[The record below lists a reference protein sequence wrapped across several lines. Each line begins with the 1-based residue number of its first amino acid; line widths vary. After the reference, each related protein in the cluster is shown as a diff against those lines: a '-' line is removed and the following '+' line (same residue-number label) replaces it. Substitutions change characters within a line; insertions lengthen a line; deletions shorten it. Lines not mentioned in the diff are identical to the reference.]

1 MTDYLAGLNRS
12 RQNYID
18 SRTGQDTG
26 VSLSGLGAPTPRK
39 VTEFIAENTDNPVA
53 IAQNILYERD
63 NADYAGDTFQ
73 YELRSGD
80 TLSEL
85 ALKYNMSVP
94 EILRLNKD
102 NPAIRDKDMIYA
114 GGTIN
119 LTKPKDTDI
128 IIPTATDDRFEGSNL
143 NVIMNDLAKK
153 YDLPYNFIKA
163 VATQESGLKYRKGAL
178 DEEGIMQVRPIAL
191 KDVNKYYKEF
201 KGNPITMDQ
210 LTKGSGSYNIQRSV
224 EAGVAYLAM
233 LRDKYGAESLKDI
246 ATMYN
251 GGPNAVRSGNKKA
264 MNYANSVLNIMET
277 IEPFKFDSFK
287 KDKIEES
294 TLNRFDVDYFDQ
306 LLFKHGFEKAQKIFL
321 ESKKTKEPSF
331 LGADSFGID
340 ELIESAEL
348 QKELNKIKTEIDRI
362 TDSSKDNTNML
373 QDGKKL
379 LEEAYETIRQI
390 EEKTVTFKDRV
401 ERSFPKD
408 SPFVDRILDDKT
420 EEEKQSIVARPKRF
434 VQ

>member
-1 MTDYLAGLNRS
+1 MTVDYLAGLNRS

-26 VSLSGLGAPTPRK
+26 ISLSGLGAPTAQK
-39 VTEFIAENTDNPVA
+39 VTEFMAENTDSPVA
-53 IAQNILYERD
+53 VAQNMLYERD
-63 NADYAGDTFQ
+63 NADYAGDTVE
-73 YELRSGD
+73 YELRAGD

-94 EILRLNKD
+94 EILRLNRD

-128 IIPTATDDRFEGSNL
+128 IIPTATDDKFEGSNL
-143 NVIMNDLAKK
+143 NVIMNDLSKK
-153 YDLPYNFIKA
+153 YNLPYNFIKA

-201 KGNPITMDQ
+201 KGNPITLDQ
-210 LTKGSGSYNIQRSV
+210 LTKDSGSYNIQRSV

-264 MNYANSVLNIMET
+264 INYANSVLNIMET

-287 KDKIEES
+287 EDDVKES
-294 TLNRFDVDYFDQ
+294 EIPDA
-306 LLFKHGFEKAQKIFL
+306 FKGSQEQ
-321 ESKKTKEPSF
+321 F

-340 ELIESAEL
+340 ESILSAQL
-348 QKELNKIKTEIDRI
+348 MKELNTLKREIDNV
-362 TDSSKDNTNML
+362 TDSSKDNTTML

-379 LEEAYETIRQI
+379 LEEAYEIIKQI
-390 EEKTVTFKDRV
+390 EERSVTFKDRV

>member
-1 MTDYLAGLNRS
+1 MTVDYLAGLNRS

-18 SRTGQDTG
+18 SRTGQDKG
-26 VSLSGLGAPTPRK
+26 ISLSGLGAPTAQK
-39 VTEFIAENTDNPVA
+39 VTEFMAENTESPVA
-53 IAQNILYERD
+53 VAQNMLYERD
-63 NADYAGDTFQ
+63 NADYAGDTVE
-73 YELRSGD
+73 YELRAGD

-94 EILRLNKD
+94 EILRLNRD

-143 NVIMNDLAKK
+143 NVIMNDLSKK

-178 DEEGIMQVRPIAL
+178 DEEGIMQDRPIAL

-210 LTKGSGSYNIQRSV
+210 LTKDSGSYNIQRSV
-224 EAGVAYLAM
+224 EAVVAYFDM

-264 MNYANSVLNIMET
+264 INYANSVLNIMET

-287 KDKIEES
+287 EDDVKES
-294 TLNRFDVDYFDQ
+294 EIPDA
-306 LLFKHGFEKAQKIFL
+306 FKGSQEQ
-321 ESKKTKEPSF
+321 F

-340 ELIESAEL
+340 ESILSAQL
-348 QKELNKIKTEIDRI
+348 MKELNTLKREIDNV
-362 TDSSKDNTNML
+362 TDSSKDNTTML

-379 LEEAYETIRQI
+379 LEEAYEIIKQI
-390 EEKTVTFKDRV
+390 EERSVTFKDRV

>member
-1 MTDYLAGLNRS
+1 MTVDYLAGLNRS

-26 VSLSGLGAPTPRK
+26 ISLSGLGAPTSQK
-39 VTEFIAENTDNPVA
+39 VTEFMAENTDDPVA
-53 IAQNILYERD
+53 VAQNMLYERD
-63 NADYAGDTFQ
+63 NANYAGDTFQ

-128 IIPTATDDRFEGSNL
+128 IIPTTTDDRFEGSNL

-201 KGNPITMDQ
+201 KGNPITMEQ

-264 MNYANSVLNIMET
+264 INYANSVLNIMET

-287 KDKIEES
+287 EDDIKES
-294 TLNRFDVDYFDQ
+294 EIPDA
-306 LLFKHGFEKAQKIFL
+306 FKGSQEQ
-321 ESKKTKEPSF
+321 F
-331 LGADSFGID
+331 LGADSFDMD
-340 ELIESAEL
+340 ESILSAQL
-348 QKELNKIKTEIDRI
+348 MKELHNLKREIDNV
-362 TDSSKDNTNML
+362 TDSSKDNTTML

-379 LEEAYETIRQI
+379 LEEAYEIIRQI
-390 EEKTVTFKDRV
+390 EERSVTFKDRV
-401 ERSFPKD
+401 EKSFPEG

>member
-1 MTDYLAGLNRS
+1 MTDYIAGLNRA

-18 SRTGQDTG
+18 SRTGKDTG
-26 VSLSGLGAPTPRK
+26 VSLAVGGLGAPTPKK
-39 VTEFIAENTDNPVA
+39 VVEKVAEETDNVYA
-53 IAQNILYERD
+53 KAHSRIYESD
-63 NADYAGDTFQ
+63 DADYAGEAFK
-73 YELRSGD
+73 YEIQAGD

-85 ALKYNMSVP
+85 ALEYGMTVP
-94 EILRLNKD
+94 EIMKLNAD
-102 NPAIRDKDMIYA
+102 NPAIKTKDLIYA

-119 LTKPKDTDI
+119 LTRPKDTEVI
-128 IIPTATDDRFEGSNL
+128 SVDDRFESSN
-143 NVIMNDLAKK
+143 VDIIMNDLSKK
-153 YDLPYNFIKA
+153 YDLPFKFIKA
-163 VATQESGLKYRKGAL
+163 VAKQESGIEYRKGAL

-191 KDVNKYYKEF
+191 KDINKYYKEF
-201 KGNPITMDQ
+201 KGNPITIEQ
-210 LTKGSGSYNIQRSV
+210 LTKGSGSYNIQRSI

-233 LRDKYGAESLKDI
+233 LRDRYGAKSLKEI

-287 KDKIEES
+287 EDDVKES
-294 TLNRFDVDYFDQ
+294 EIPDA
-306 LLFKHGFEKAQKIFL
+306 FKGSQEQ
-321 ESKKTKEPSF
+321 F

-340 ELIESAEL
+340 ESILSAQL
-348 QKELNKIKTEIDRI
+348 MKELNTLKREIDNV
-362 TDSSKDNTNML
+362 TDSSKDNTTML

-379 LEEAYETIRQI
+379 LEEAYEIIKQI
-390 EEKTVTFKDRV
+390 EERSVTFKDRV

>member
-26 VSLSGLGAPTPRK
+26 ISLSGLGAPTPRK
-39 VTEFIAENTDNPVA
+39 VTEFMAENTDSPVA
-53 IAQNILYERD
+53 VAQNMLYERD
-63 NADYAGDTFQ
+63 NADYAGDTVE
-73 YELRSGD
+73 YELRAGD

-94 EILRLNKD
+94 EILRLNRD

-143 NVIMNDLAKK
+143 NVIMNDLSKK

-210 LTKGSGSYNIQRSV
+210 LTKDSGSYNIQRSV

-264 MNYANSVLNIMET
+264 INYANSVLNIMET

-287 KDKIEES
+287 EDDVKES
-294 TLNRFDVDYFDQ
+294 EIPDA
-306 LLFKHGFEKAQKIFL
+306 FKGSQEQ
-321 ESKKTKEPSF
+321 SF
-331 LGADSFGID
+331 GTDSFGVD
-340 ELIESAEL
+340 ESILSAQL
-348 QKELNKIKTEIDRI
+348 MKELNTLKREIDNV
-362 TDSSKDNTNML
+362 TDSSKDNTTML

-379 LEEAYETIRQI
+379 LEEAYEIIKQI
-390 EEKTVTFKDRV
+390 EERSVTFKDRV

>member
-26 VSLSGLGAPTPRK
+26 ISLSGLGAPTSRK
-39 VTEFIAENTDNPVA
+39 VTEFMAENTDDPVA
-53 IAQNILYERD
+53 VAQNMLYERD
-63 NADYAGDTFQ
+63 NANYAGDTFQ

-128 IIPTATDDRFEGSNL
+128 IIPTTTDDRFEGSNL

-201 KGNPITMDQ
+201 KGNPITMKQ

-264 MNYANSVLNIMET
+264 INYANSVLNIMET

-287 KDKIEES
+287 EDDIKES
-294 TLNRFDVDYFDQ
+294 EIPDA
-306 LLFKHGFEKAQKIFL
+306 FKY
-321 ESKKTKEPSF
+321 SKEDMF
-331 LGADSFGID
+331 GAFKGSP
-340 ELIESAEL
+340 ELI
-348 QKELNKIKTEIDRI
+348 KELNKLKVEIDRV

-373 QDGKKL
+373 QDGKRV
-379 LEEAYETIRQI
+379 LEEAYEIIRSI
-390 EEKTVTFKDRV
+390 EEKSVTKT
-401 ERSFPKD
+401 D
-408 SPFVDRILDDKT
+408 SEDKFLDKVIKKVDRPFRYDDDNY
-420 EEEKQSIVARPKRF
+420 P
-434 VQ
+434 

>member
-1 MTDYLAGLNRS
+1 MSVDYLAGLNRS

-26 VSLSGLGAPTPRK
+26 ISLSGLGAPTSQK
-39 VTEFIAENTDNPVA
+39 VTEFMAENTDSPVA
-53 IAQNILYERD
+53 VAQNMLYERD
-63 NADYAGDTFQ
+63 NADYAGDTVE
-73 YELRSGD
+73 YELRAGD

-94 EILRLNKD
+94 EILRLNRD

-119 LTKPKDTDI
+119 LTKPKETDI
-128 IIPTATDDRFEGSNL
+128 IIPPTTSDRFEGSNL
-143 NVIMNDLAKK
+143 NVIMNDLSKK

-191 KDVNKYYKEF
+191 KDINKYYKEF

-210 LTKGSGSYNIQRSV
+210 LTKDSGSYNIQRSV

-264 MNYANSVLNIMET
+264 TKYANSVLNIMEN

-287 KDKIEES
+287 EDEIKES
-294 TLNRFDVDYFDQ
+294 EIPDA
-306 LLFKHGFEKAQKIFL
+306 FKGSQEQ
-321 ESKKTKEPSF
+321 F
-331 LGADSFGID
+331 LGADSFDMD
-340 ELIESAEL
+340 ESILSAQL
-348 QKELNKIKTEIDRI
+348 MKELNTLKREIDNV
-362 TDSSKDNTNML
+362 TDSSKDNTTML

-379 LEEAYETIRQI
+379 LEEAYEIIRQI
-390 EEKTVTFKDRV
+390 EERSVTFKDRV
-401 ERSFPKD
+401 EKSFPEG
-408 SPFVDRILDDKT
+408 SPFVERILDDKT
-420 EEEKQSIVARPKRF
+420 EDEQQSIVARPKRF
-434 VQ
+434 VK

>member
-26 VSLSGLGAPTPRK
+26 ISLSGLGAPTPRK

-53 IAQNILYERD
+53 IAQNMLYDRD

-143 NVIMNDLAKK
+143 NVIMNDLSKK

-210 LTKGSGSYNIQRSV
+210 LTKDSGSYNIQRSV

-264 MNYANSVLNIMET
+264 NNYANSVLSLMEG
-277 IEPFKFDSFK
+277 IEPFKFKSVKDDDKVESF
-287 KDKIEES
+287 DMPDAFQGSQEVN
-294 TLNRFDVDYFDQ
+294 TLVNVKNLGLSVD
-306 LLFKHGFEKAQKIFL
+306 L
-321 ESKKTKEPSF
+321 TN
-331 LGADSFGID
+331 
-340 ELIESAEL
+340 ELSNL
-348 QKELNKIKTEIDRI
+348 QKELNNSLQMDDSDSIKKRI
-362 TDSSKDNTNML
+362 
-373 QDGKKL
+373 KKA
-379 LEEAYETIRQI
+379 LEDTYEFLADLDTKQPTYEDTTTF
-390 EEKTVTFKDRV
+390 EERV
-401 ERSFPKD
+401 RKSFQ
-408 SPFVDRILDDKT
+408 RIVNL
-420 EEEKQSIVARPKRF
+420 
-434 VQ
+434 

>member
-1 MTDYLAGLNRS
+1 MTVDYLAGLNRS

-26 VSLSGLGAPTPRK
+26 ISLSGLGAPTSRK
-39 VTEFIAENTDNPVA
+39 VTEFMAENTDDPVA
-53 IAQNILYERD
+53 VAQNILYERD

-94 EILRLNKD
+94 EILRLNQD

-128 IIPTATDDRFEGSNL
+128 IIPTTTDDRFEGSNL
-143 NVIMNDLAKK
+143 NVIMNDLSKK

-191 KDVNKYYKEF
+191 KDVNKFYKEF

-264 MNYANSVLNIMET
+264 TKYANSVLNIMET

-287 KDKIEES
+287 EDEVKES
-294 TLNRFDVDYFDQ
+294 EIPDA
-306 LLFKHGFEKAQKIFL
+306 FKGSQEQ
-321 ESKKTKEPSF
+321 F
-331 LGADSFGID
+331 LGADSFDMD
-340 ELIESAEL
+340 ESILSAQL
-348 QKELNKIKTEIDRI
+348 MKELNTLKREIDNV
-362 TDSSKDNTNML
+362 TDSSKDNTTML

-379 LEEAYETIRQI
+379 LEEAYEIIRQI
-390 EEKTVTFKDRV
+390 EERSVTFKDRV
-401 ERSFPKD
+401 EKSFPEG

-434 VQ
+434 VR

>member
-1 MTDYLAGLNRS
+1 MTVDYLAGLNRS

-26 VSLSGLGAPTPRK
+26 ISLSGLGAPTSQK
-39 VTEFIAENTDNPVA
+39 VTEFMAENTDDPVA
-53 IAQNILYERD
+53 VAQNMLYERD
-63 NADYAGDTFQ
+63 NANYAGDTFQ

-128 IIPTATDDRFEGSNL
+128 IIPTTTDDRFEGSNL

-201 KGNPITMDQ
+201 KGNPITMEQ

-233 LRDKYGAESLKDI
+233 LRDKYGAKSLKDI

-264 MNYANSVLNIMET
+264 INYANSVLNIMET

-287 KDKIEES
+287 EDDIKES
-294 TLNRFDVDYFDQ
+294 EIPDA
-306 LLFKHGFEKAQKIFL
+306 FKGSQEQ
-321 ESKKTKEPSF
+321 F
-331 LGADSFGID
+331 LGADSFDMD
-340 ELIESAEL
+340 ESILSAQL
-348 QKELNKIKTEIDRI
+348 MKELHNLKREIDNV
-362 TDSSKDNTNML
+362 TDSSKDNTTML

-379 LEEAYETIRQI
+379 LEEAYEIIRQI
-390 EEKTVTFKDRV
+390 EERSVTFKDRV
-401 ERSFPKD
+401 EKSFPEG

>member
-1 MTDYLAGLNRS
+1 MTVDYLAGLNRS

-26 VSLSGLGAPTPRK
+26 ISLSGLGAPTAQK
-39 VTEFIAENTDNPVA
+39 VTEFMAENTDSPVA
-53 IAQNILYERD
+53 VAQNMLYQRD
-63 NADYAGDTFQ
+63 NADYAGDTVE
-73 YELRSGD
+73 YELRAGD

-94 EILRLNKD
+94 EILRLNRD

-128 IIPTATDDRFEGSNL
+128 IIPTATDDKFEGSNL
-143 NVIMNDLAKK
+143 NVIMNDLSKK
-153 YDLPYNFIKA
+153 YNLPYNFIKA

-201 KGNPITMDQ
+201 KGNPITLDQ
-210 LTKGSGSYNIQRSV
+210 LTKDSGSYNIQRSV

-264 MNYANSVLNIMET
+264 INYANSVLNIMET

-287 KDKIEES
+287 EDDVKES
-294 TLNRFDVDYFDQ
+294 EIPDA
-306 LLFKHGFEKAQKIFL
+306 FKGSQEQ
-321 ESKKTKEPSF
+321 F

-340 ELIESAEL
+340 ESILSAQL
-348 QKELNKIKTEIDRI
+348 MKELNTLKREIDNV
-362 TDSSKDNTNML
+362 TDSSKDNTTML

-379 LEEAYETIRQI
+379 LEEAYEIIKQI
-390 EEKTVTFKDRV
+390 EERSVTFKDRV

>member
-1 MTDYLAGLNRS
+1 MTVDYLAGLNRS

-26 VSLSGLGAPTPRK
+26 ISLSGLGAPTSQK
-39 VTEFIAENTDNPVA
+39 VTEFMAENTDDPVA
-53 IAQNILYERD
+53 VAQNILYERD

-128 IIPTATDDRFEGSNL
+128 IIPTTTDDRFERSNL

-201 KGNPITMDQ
+201 KGNPITMEQ

-264 MNYANSVLNIMET
+264 INYANSVLNIMET

-287 KDKIEES
+287 EDDIKES
-294 TLNRFDVDYFDQ
+294 EIPDA
-306 LLFKHGFEKAQKIFL
+306 FKGSQEQ
-321 ESKKTKEPSF
+321 F
-331 LGADSFGID
+331 LGADSFDMD
-340 ELIESAEL
+340 ESILSAQL
-348 QKELNKIKTEIDRI
+348 MKELNTLKREIDNV
-362 TDSSKDNTNML
+362 TDSSKDNTTML

-379 LEEAYETIRQI
+379 LEEAYEIIRQI
-390 EEKTVTFKDRV
+390 EERSVTFKDRV
-401 ERSFPKD
+401 EKSFPEG

>member
-1 MTDYLAGLNRS
+1 MTDYIAGLNRA

-18 SRTGQDTG
+18 SRTGKDTG
-26 VSLSGLGAPTPRK
+26 VSLAVGGLGAPTPKK
-39 VTEFIAENTDNPVA
+39 VVEKVAEETDNVYA
-53 IAQNILYERD
+53 KAHSRIYESD
-63 NADYAGDTFQ
+63 DADYAGEAFK
-73 YELRSGD
+73 YEIQAGD

-85 ALKYNMSVP
+85 ALEYGMTVP
-94 EILRLNKD
+94 EIMKLNAD
-102 NPAIRDKDMIYA
+102 NPAIKTKDLIYA

-119 LTKPKDTDI
+119 LTRPKDTEVI
-128 IIPTATDDRFEGSNL
+128 SVDDRFESSN
-143 NVIMNDLAKK
+143 VDIIMNDLSKK
-153 YDLPYNFIKA
+153 YDLPFKFIKD
-163 VATQESGLKYRKGAL
+163 VAKQESDIEYRKGAL

-191 KDVNKYYKEF
+191 KDINKYYKEF
-201 KGNPITMDQ
+201 KGNPITIEQ
-210 LTKGSGSYNIQRSV
+210 LTKGSGSYNIQRSI

-233 LRDKYGAESLKDI
+233 LSDRYGAKSLKEI

-264 MNYANSVLNIMET
+264 INYANSVLNIMET

-287 KDKIEES
+287 EDDVKES
-294 TLNRFDVDYFDQ
+294 EIPDA
-306 LLFKHGFEKAQKIFL
+306 FKGSQEQ
-321 ESKKTKEPSF
+321 F

-340 ELIESAEL
+340 ESILSAQL
-348 QKELNKIKTEIDRI
+348 MKELNTLKREIDNV
-362 TDSSKDNTNML
+362 TDSSKDNTTML

-379 LEEAYETIRQI
+379 LEEAYEIIKQI
-390 EEKTVTFKDRV
+390 EERSVTFKDRV

-408 SPFVDRILDDKT
+408 SPFVDRILYDKT

>member
-26 VSLSGLGAPTPRK
+26 ISLSGLGAPTSRK
-39 VTEFIAENTDNPVA
+39 VTEFMAENTDDPVA
-53 IAQNILYERD
+53 VAQNMLYERD
-63 NADYAGDTFQ
+63 NANYAGDTFQ

-128 IIPTATDDRFEGSNL
+128 IIPTTTDDRFEGSNL

-201 KGNPITMDQ
+201 KGNPITMEQ

-264 MNYANSVLNIMET
+264 INYANSVLNIMET

-287 KDKIEES
+287 EDDIKES
-294 TLNRFDVDYFDQ
+294 EIPDA
-306 LLFKHGFEKAQKIFL
+306 FKY
-321 ESKKTKEPSF
+321 SKEDMF
-331 LGADSFGID
+331 GAFKGSP
-340 ELIESAEL
+340 ELI
-348 QKELNKIKTEIDRI
+348 KELNKLKVEIDRV

-373 QDGKKL
+373 QDGKRL
-379 LEEAYETIRQI
+379 LEEAYEIIRSI
-390 EEKTVTFKDRV
+390 EEKSVTKT
-401 ERSFPKD
+401 D
-408 SPFVDRILDDKT
+408 SEDKFLDKVIKKVDRPFRYDDDNY
-420 EEEKQSIVARPKRF
+420 P
-434 VQ
+434 

>member
-1 MTDYLAGLNRS
+1 MTDYIAGLNRA

-18 SRTGQDTG
+18 SRTGKDTG
-26 VSLSGLGAPTPRK
+26 VSLAVGGLGAPTPKK
-39 VTEFIAENTDNPVA
+39 VVEKVAEETDNVYA
-53 IAQNILYERD
+53 KAHSRIYESD
-63 NADYAGDTFQ
+63 DADYAGEAFK
-73 YELRSGD
+73 YEIQAGD

-85 ALKYNMSVP
+85 ALEYGMTVP
-94 EILRLNKD
+94 EIMKLNAD
-102 NPAIRDKDMIYA
+102 NPAIKTKDLIYA

-119 LTKPKDTDI
+119 LTRPKGTEVI
-128 IIPTATDDRFEGSNL
+128 SVDDRFESF
-143 NVIMNDLAKK
+143 NVDIIMNDLSKK
-153 YDLPYNFIKA
+153 YDLPFKFIKA
-163 VATQESGLKYRKGAL
+163 VAKQESDIEYRKGAL

-191 KDVNKYYKEF
+191 KDINKYYKEF

-233 LRDKYGAESLKDI
+233 LRDKYGAKSLKDI

-287 KDKIEES
+287 EDDVKES
-294 TLNRFDVDYFDQ
+294 EIPDA
-306 LLFKHGFEKAQKIFL
+306 FKGSQEQ
-321 ESKKTKEPSF
+321 F

-340 ELIESAEL
+340 ESILSAQL
-348 QKELNKIKTEIDRI
+348 MKELNTLKREIDNV
-362 TDSSKDNTNML
+362 TDSSKDNTTML

-379 LEEAYETIRQI
+379 LEEAYEIIKQI
-390 EEKTVTFKDRV
+390 EERSVTFKDRV

>member
-26 VSLSGLGAPTPRK
+26 ISLSGLGAPTPRK

-53 IAQNILYERD
+53 IAQNMLYERD

-264 MNYANSVLNIMET
+264 INYANSVLNIMET

-287 KDKIEES
+287 EDDIKES
-294 TLNRFDVDYFDQ
+294 EIPDA
-306 LLFKHGFEKAQKIFL
+306 FKGSQEQ
-321 ESKKTKEPSF
+321 F
-331 LGADSFGID
+331 LGADSFDMD
-340 ELIESAEL
+340 ESILSAQL
-348 QKELNKIKTEIDRI
+348 MKELHNLKREIDYV
-362 TDSSKDNTNML
+362 TDSSKDNTTML

-379 LEEAYETIRQI
+379 LEEAYEIIRQI
-390 EEKTVTFKDRV
+390 EERSVTLKDRV
-401 ERSFPKD
+401 EKSFPEG

>member
-1 MTDYLAGLNRS
+1 MAVDYLAGLNRS

-26 VSLSGLGAPTPRK
+26 ISLSGLGAPTSQK
-39 VTEFIAENTDNPVA
+39 VTEFMAENTDSPVA
-53 IAQNILYERD
+53 VAQNMLYQRD
-63 NADYAGDTFQ
+63 NADYAGDTVE
-73 YELRSGD
+73 YELRAGD

-94 EILRLNKD
+94 EILRLNRD

-119 LTKPKDTDI
+119 LTKPKETDI
-128 IIPTATDDRFEGSNL
+128 IIPPTTSDRFEGSNL
-143 NVIMNDLAKK
+143 NVIMNDLSKK

-191 KDVNKYYKEF
+191 KDINKYYKEF

-210 LTKGSGSYNIQRSV
+210 LTKDSGSYNIQRSV

-264 MNYANSVLNIMET
+264 TKYANSVLNIMEN

-287 KDKIEES
+287 EDEIKES
-294 TLNRFDVDYFDQ
+294 EIPDA
-306 LLFKHGFEKAQKIFL
+306 FKGSQEQ
-321 ESKKTKEPSF
+321 F
-331 LGADSFGID
+331 LGADSFDVD
-340 ELIESAEL
+340 ESILSAQL
-348 QKELNKIKTEIDRI
+348 MKELNTLKREIDNV
-362 TDSSKDNTNML
+362 TDSSKDNTTML

-379 LEEAYETIRQI
+379 LEEAYEIIKQI
-390 EEKTVTFKDRV
+390 EERSVTFKDRV

>member
-26 VSLSGLGAPTPRK
+26 ISLSGLGAPTPRK

-53 IAQNILYERD
+53 IAQNMLYDRD

-163 VATQESGLKYRKGAL
+163 IATQESGLKYRKGAL

-264 MNYANSVLNIMET
+264 INYANSVLNIMET

-287 KDKIEES
+287 EDDIKES
-294 TLNRFDVDYFDQ
+294 EIPDA
-306 LLFKHGFEKAQKIFL
+306 FKGSQEQ
-321 ESKKTKEPSF
+321 F

-340 ELIESAEL
+340 ESILSAQL
-348 QKELNKIKTEIDRI
+348 MKELNTLKREIDNV
-362 TDSSKDNTNML
+362 TDSSKDNTTML

-379 LEEAYETIRQI
+379 LEEAYEIIKQI
-390 EEKTVTFKDRV
+390 EERSVTFKDRV

>member
-1 MTDYLAGLNRS
+1 MTVDYLAGLNRS

-26 VSLSGLGAPTPRK
+26 ISLSGLGAPTAQK
-39 VTEFIAENTDNPVA
+39 VTEFMAENTDSPVA
-53 IAQNILYERD
+53 VAQNMLYERD
-63 NADYAGDTFQ
+63 NADYAGDTVE
-73 YELRSGD
+73 YELRAGD

-94 EILRLNKD
+94 EILRLNRD

-128 IIPTATDDRFEGSNL
+128 IIPTATDDKFEGSNL
-143 NVIMNDLAKK
+143 NVIMNDLSKK

-201 KGNPITMDQ
+201 KGNPITLDQ
-210 LTKGSGSYNIQRSV
+210 LTKDSGSYNIQRSV

-264 MNYANSVLNIMET
+264 INYANSVLNIMET

-287 KDKIEES
+287 EDDVKES
-294 TLNRFDVDYFDQ
+294 EIPDA
-306 LLFKHGFEKAQKIFL
+306 FKGSQEQ
-321 ESKKTKEPSF
+321 F

-340 ELIESAEL
+340 ESILSAQL
-348 QKELNKIKTEIDRI
+348 MKELNTLKREIDNV
-362 TDSSKDNTNML
+362 TDSSKDNTTML

-379 LEEAYETIRQI
+379 LEEAYEIIKQI
-390 EEKTVTFKDRV
+390 EERSVTFKDRV

>member
-1 MTDYLAGLNRS
+1 MTVDYLAGLNRS

-26 VSLSGLGAPTPRK
+26 ISLSGLGAPTSQK
-39 VTEFIAENTDNPVA
+39 VTEFMAENTDDPVA
-53 IAQNILYERD
+53 VAQNMLYERD
-63 NADYAGDTFQ
+63 DADYAGDTFK

-80 TLSEL
+80 TLSDL
-85 ALKYNMSVP
+85 ALKYNMSVNQ
-94 EILRLNKD
+94 ILKLNQD
-102 NPAIRDKDMIYA
+102 NPAIRNKDMIYA

-128 IIPTATDDRFEGSNL
+128 IIPTTTDDRFEEGNL

-201 KGNPITMDQ
+201 KGNPITMEQ

-264 MNYANSVLNIMET
+264 INYANSVLNIMET

-287 KDKIEES
+287 KDAIKES
-294 TLNRFDVDYFDQ
+294 EIPDA
-306 LLFKHGFEKAQKIFL
+306 FKASQEDMF
-321 ESKKTKEPSF
+321 
-331 LGADSFGID
+331 GAFTGSP
-340 ELIESAEL
+340 ELI
-348 QKELNKIKTEIDRI
+348 KELNKLKAEIDRV

-373 QDGKKL
+373 QDGKRL
-379 LEEAYETIRQI
+379 LEEAYEIIRSI
-390 EEKTVTFKDRV
+390 EEKSKTKT
-401 ERSFPKD
+401 D
-408 SPFVDRILDDKT
+408 SEDKFLDKVIKKVDRPFRYDDDNY
-420 EEEKQSIVARPKRF
+420 P
-434 VQ
+434 

>member
-26 VSLSGLGAPTPRK
+26 ISLSGLGAPTAQK
-39 VTEFIAENTDNPVA
+39 VTEFMAENTESPVA
-53 IAQNILYERD
+53 VAQNMLYERD
-63 NADYAGDTFQ
+63 NAEYAGDTVE
-73 YELRSGD
+73 YELRAGD

-94 EILRLNKD
+94 EILRLNRD

-143 NVIMNDLAKK
+143 NVIMNDLSKK

-210 LTKGSGSYNIQRSV
+210 LTKDSGSYNIQRSV

-264 MNYANSVLNIMET
+264 INYANSVLNIMET

-287 KDKIEES
+287 EDDVKES
-294 TLNRFDVDYFDQ
+294 EIPDA
-306 LLFKHGFEKAQKIFL
+306 FKGSQEQ
-321 ESKKTKEPSF
+321 F

-340 ELIESAEL
+340 ESILSAQL
-348 QKELNKIKTEIDRI
+348 MKELNTLKREIDNV
-362 TDSSKDNTNML
+362 TDSSKDNTTML

-379 LEEAYETIRQI
+379 LEEAYEIIKQI
-390 EEKTVTFKDRV
+390 EERSVTFKDRV

>member
-26 VSLSGLGAPTPRK
+26 ISLSGLGAPTSQK
-39 VTEFIAENTDNPVA
+39 VTEFMAENTDSPVA
-53 IAQNILYERD
+53 VAQNMLYQRD
-63 NADYAGDTFQ
+63 NADYAGDTVE
-73 YELRSGD
+73 YELRAGD

-94 EILRLNKD
+94 EILRLNRD

-143 NVIMNDLAKK
+143 NVIMNDLSKK

-191 KDVNKYYKEF
+191 KDINKYYKEF

-210 LTKGSGSYNIQRSV
+210 LTKDSGSYNIQRSV

-264 MNYANSVLNIMET
+264 TKYANSVLNIMEN

-287 KDKIEES
+287 EDEIKES
-294 TLNRFDVDYFDQ
+294 EIPDA
-306 LLFKHGFEKAQKIFL
+306 FKGSQEQ
-321 ESKKTKEPSF
+321 F
-331 LGADSFGID
+331 LGADSFDVD
-340 ELIESAEL
+340 ESILSAQL
-348 QKELNKIKTEIDRI
+348 MKQLNTLKREIDNV
-362 TDSSKDNTNML
+362 TDSSKDNTSML

-379 LEEAYETIRQI
+379 LEEAYEIIRQI
-390 EEKTVTFKDRV
+390 EERSVTFKDRV
-401 ERSFPKD
+401 EKSFPEG

-420 EEEKQSIVARPKRF
+420 EDEQQSIVARPKRF
-434 VQ
+434 VK

>member
-1 MTDYLAGLNRS
+1 MTVDYLAGLNRS

-26 VSLSGLGAPTPRK
+26 ISLSGLGAPTSQK
-39 VTEFIAENTDNPVA
+39 VTEFMAENTDDPVA
-53 IAQNILYERD
+53 VAQNILYERD

-128 IIPTATDDRFEGSNL
+128 IIPTTTDDRFEGSNL

-201 KGNPITMDQ
+201 KGNPITMEQ

-233 LRDKYGAESLKDI
+233 LRDKYGAKSLKDI

-264 MNYANSVLNIMET
+264 INYANSVLNIMET

-287 KDKIEES
+287 EDDIKES
-294 TLNRFDVDYFDQ
+294 EIPDA
-306 LLFKHGFEKAQKIFL
+306 FKGSQEQ
-321 ESKKTKEPSF
+321 F
-331 LGADSFGID
+331 LGADSFDMD
-340 ELIESAEL
+340 ESILSAQL
-348 QKELNKIKTEIDRI
+348 MKELHNLKREIDNV
-362 TDSSKDNTNML
+362 TDSSKDNTTML

-379 LEEAYETIRQI
+379 LEEAYEIIRQI
-390 EEKTVTFKDRV
+390 EERSVTFKDRV
-401 ERSFPKD
+401 EKSFPEG

>member
-18 SRTGQDTG
+18 SRTSQDTG
-26 VSLSGLGAPTPRK
+26 ISLSGLGAPTPRK

-53 IAQNILYERD
+53 IAQNMLYERD

-163 VATQESGLKYRKGAL
+163 IATQESGLKYRKGAL

-264 MNYANSVLNIMET
+264 INYANSVLNIMET

-287 KDKIEES
+287 EDDIKES
-294 TLNRFDVDYFDQ
+294 EIPDA
-306 LLFKHGFEKAQKIFL
+306 FKGSQEQ
-321 ESKKTKEPSF
+321 F
-331 LGADSFGID
+331 LGADSFDMD
-340 ELIESAEL
+340 ESILSAQL
-348 QKELNKIKTEIDRI
+348 MKELHNLKREIDNV
-362 TDSSKDNTNML
+362 TDSSKDNTTML

-379 LEEAYETIRQI
+379 LEEAYEIIRQI
-390 EEKTVTFKDRV
+390 EERSVTFKDRV
-401 ERSFPKD
+401 KKSFPEG

>member
-1 MTDYLAGLNRS
+1 MAVDYLAGLNRS

-26 VSLSGLGAPTPRK
+26 ISLSGLGAPTSQK
-39 VTEFIAENTDNPVA
+39 VTEFMAENTDSPVA
-53 IAQNILYERD
+53 VAQNMLYQRD
-63 NADYAGDTFQ
+63 NADYAGDTVE
-73 YELRSGD
+73 YELRAGD

-94 EILRLNKD
+94 EILRLNRD

-119 LTKPKDTDI
+119 LTKPKETDI
-128 IIPTATDDRFEGSNL
+128 IIPPTTSDRFEGSNL
-143 NVIMNDLAKK
+143 NVIMNDLSKK

-191 KDVNKYYKEF
+191 KDINKYYKEF

-210 LTKGSGSYNIQRSV
+210 LTKDSGSYNIQRSV

-264 MNYANSVLNIMET
+264 TKYANSVLNIMEN

-287 KDKIEES
+287 EDEIKES
-294 TLNRFDVDYFDQ
+294 EIPDA
-306 LLFKHGFEKAQKIFL
+306 FKGSQEQ
-321 ESKKTKEPSF
+321 F
-331 LGADSFGID
+331 LGADSFDVD
-340 ELIESAEL
+340 ESILSAQL
-348 QKELNKIKTEIDRI
+348 MKELNTLKREIDNV
-362 TDSSKDNTNML
+362 TDSSKDNTTML

-379 LEEAYETIRQI
+379 LEEAYEIIKQI
-390 EEKTVTFKDRV
+390 EERSVTFEDRV

-408 SPFVDRILDDKT
+408 SSFVDRILDDKT

-434 VQ
+434 VK

>member
-1 MTDYLAGLNRS
+1 
-12 RQNYID
+12 
-18 SRTGQDTG
+18 
-26 VSLSGLGAPTPRK
+26 
-39 VTEFIAENTDNPVA
+39 
-53 IAQNILYERD
+53 
-63 NADYAGDTFQ
+63 
-73 YELRSGD
+73 
-80 TLSEL
+80 
-85 ALKYNMSVP
+85 
-94 EILRLNKD
+94 
-102 NPAIRDKDMIYA
+102 
-114 GGTIN
+114 
-119 LTKPKDTDI
+119 
-128 IIPTATDDRFEGSNL
+128 
-143 NVIMNDLAKK
+143 MNDLAKK

-264 MNYANSVLNIMET
+264 INYANSVLNIMET

>member
-1 MTDYLAGLNRS
+1 MTVDYLAGLNRS

-26 VSLSGLGAPTPRK
+26 ISLSGLGAPTSRK
-39 VTEFIAENTDNPVA
+39 VTEFMAENTDDPVA
-53 IAQNILYERD
+53 VAQNILYERD

-94 EILRLNKD
+94 EILRLNQD

-128 IIPTATDDRFEGSNL
+128 IIPTTTDDRFEGSNL
-143 NVIMNDLAKK
+143 NVIMNDLSKK

-191 KDVNKYYKEF
+191 KDVNKFYKEF

-264 MNYANSVLNIMET
+264 KKYANSVLNIMET

-287 KDKIEES
+287 EDEVKES
-294 TLNRFDVDYFDQ
+294 EIPDA
-306 LLFKHGFEKAQKIFL
+306 FKGSQEQ
-321 ESKKTKEPSF
+321 F
-331 LGADSFGID
+331 LGADSFDMD
-340 ELIESAEL
+340 ESILSAQL
-348 QKELNKIKTEIDRI
+348 MKELNTLKREIDNV
-362 TDSSKDNTNML
+362 TDSSKDNTTML

-379 LEEAYETIRQI
+379 LEEAYEIIRQI
-390 EEKTVTFKDRV
+390 EERSVTFKDRV
-401 ERSFPKD
+401 EKSFPEG
-408 SPFVDRILDDKT
+408 SPFVDKILDDKT

-434 VQ
+434 VR

>member
-1 MTDYLAGLNRS
+1 
-12 RQNYID
+12 
-18 SRTGQDTG
+18 
-26 VSLSGLGAPTPRK
+26 
-39 VTEFIAENTDNPVA
+39 
-53 IAQNILYERD
+53 
-63 NADYAGDTFQ
+63 
-73 YELRSGD
+73 
-80 TLSEL
+80 
-85 ALKYNMSVP
+85 
-94 EILRLNKD
+94 
-102 NPAIRDKDMIYA
+102 
-114 GGTIN
+114 
-119 LTKPKDTDI
+119 
-128 IIPTATDDRFEGSNL
+128 
-143 NVIMNDLAKK
+143 
-153 YDLPYNFIKA
+153 
-163 VATQESGLKYRKGAL
+163 
-178 DEEGIMQVRPIAL
+178 
-191 KDVNKYYKEF
+191 
-201 KGNPITMDQ
+201 
-210 LTKGSGSYNIQRSV
+210 
-224 EAGVAYLAM
+224 M

-264 MNYANSVLNIMET
+264 INYANSVLNIMET